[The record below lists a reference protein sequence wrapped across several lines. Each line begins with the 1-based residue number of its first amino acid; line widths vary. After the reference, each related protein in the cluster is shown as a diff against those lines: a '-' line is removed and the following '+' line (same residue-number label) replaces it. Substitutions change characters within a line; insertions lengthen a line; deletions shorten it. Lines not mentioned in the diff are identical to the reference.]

1 MLFPLRCSLRVE
13 WWTIASAI
21 LAAAAVQE
29 ESTESPGTVATQR
42 FTQLMIGADGVAT
55 EPAKSTRERAV
66 ERRQAKLDQVRE
78 QVENGTLVIRQ
89 MTEEER
95 LRYPPVVNSRKAGR
109 TPR

>member
-1 MLFPLRCSLRVE
+1 
-13 WWTIASAI
+13 
-21 LAAAAVQE
+21 
-29 ESTESPGTVATQR
+29 
-42 FTQLMIGADGVAT
+42 MIGADAVAT

-66 ERRQAKLDQVRE
+66 ERRQAKLDQVQA

-95 LRYPPVVNSRKAGR
+95 LRYPPLATPRKAGR

>member
-1 MLFPLRCSLRVE
+1 
-13 WWTIASAI
+13 
-21 LAAAAVQE
+21 
-29 ESTESPGTVATQR
+29 
-42 FTQLMIGADGVAT
+42 MIGADAVAT

-66 ERRQAKLDQVRE
+66 ERRQAKLDQVQE

-95 LRYPPVVNSRKAGR
+95 LRYPPLVNPRKGGR